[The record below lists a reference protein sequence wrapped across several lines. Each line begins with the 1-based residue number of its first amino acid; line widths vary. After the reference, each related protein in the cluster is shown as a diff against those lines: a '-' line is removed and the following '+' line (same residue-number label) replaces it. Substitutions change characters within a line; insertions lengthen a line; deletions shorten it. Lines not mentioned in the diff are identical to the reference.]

1 MHVQKAWDRT
11 FETVSRGRNR
21 SRSRRPCAHQEQPA
35 PQVVVAAGRV
45 RTSTCPGS
53 VRFCQHTSCPL
64 SCCQCRRGHVSRG
77 HPSADSKSLSLILFP
92 EHVLSGFG
100 HSVLSF
106 RRQFFRIWSGV
117 RVHRTEPF
125 LHQGQKDPAWSRG
138 PVQQSGALS
147 FHLAAPFPACEREQN
162 SSVRHSGTNRTGLV
176 PCA

>member
-1 MHVQKAWDRT
+1 MRLSPEAVTGA
-11 FETVSRGRNR
+11 E
-21 SRSRRPCAHQEQPA
+21 
-35 PQVVVAAGRV
+35 AGGLV
-45 RTSTCPGS
+45 RT
-53 VRFCQHTSCPL
+53 RN
-64 SCCQCRRGHVSRG
+64 
-77 HPSADSKSLSLILFP
+77 SLSPGCCGRQGTHKHLSWQRSFLSAHFLSFVLLPVQEGSCFERPSIGRFQVALLILFP